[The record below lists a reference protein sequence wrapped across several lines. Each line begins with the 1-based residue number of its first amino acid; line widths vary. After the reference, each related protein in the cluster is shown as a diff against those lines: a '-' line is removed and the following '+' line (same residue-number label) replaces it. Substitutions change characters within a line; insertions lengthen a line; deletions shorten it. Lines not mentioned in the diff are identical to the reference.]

1 MIPNS
6 STQSMPVINE
16 SNFMNDVS
24 LENVKVGGGTRN
36 KIRHANTYNYS
47 TSSMNEINDE
57 N

>member
-36 KIRHANTYNYS
+36 
-47 TSSMNEINDE
+47 
-57 N
+57 